1 MQRYPSTAQIF
12 LYLLSIRTIK
22 LFFSVSIIFQ
32 PPPHMMGPGGPGGPN
47 GPGGP
52 MGMPPPFGP
61 PPGMGGPPP
70 LGTGP
75 PPMMQVGP
83 PSLSFKRL

>member
-1 MQRYPSTAQIF
+1 
-12 LYLLSIRTIK
+12 
-22 LFFSVSIIFQ
+22 
-32 PPPHMMGPGGPGGPN
+32 MMGPGGPGGPN

-70 LGTGP
+70 LGSGP

-83 PSLSFKRL
+83 SSDVLQYVLNFDAIYCIIMLYDLFPLAINKNNLAVCC

>member
-1 MQRYPSTAQIF
+1 
-12 LYLLSIRTIK
+12 
-22 LFFSVSIIFQ
+22 
-32 PPPHMMGPGGPGGPN
+32 MMGPGGPGGPN

-70 LGTGP
+70 LGSGP
-75 PPMMQVGP
+75 PPMMQVGHNP
-83 PSLSFKRL
+83 NCLSESCNALFHVILDYLI